1 MTDGCSHQSSSQT
14 SKNVTI
20 RPVFIYNTPCL
31 ASMETSKLFAVH
43 IQGIMP
49 ADQTFIVSAYTKYH
63 ALDKAHTMFCVSQ
76 PDRSKYSIVKRRS
89 VKAQRIINKF

>member
-1 MTDGCSHQSSSQT
+1 
-14 SKNVTI
+14 
-20 RPVFIYNTPCL
+20 
-31 ASMETSKLFAVH
+31 METSKLFAVH

-49 ADQTFIVSAYTKYH
+49 AGETFIVTGYTEYH
-63 ALDKAHTMFCVSQ
+63 ALDKAHSMFYSSQ